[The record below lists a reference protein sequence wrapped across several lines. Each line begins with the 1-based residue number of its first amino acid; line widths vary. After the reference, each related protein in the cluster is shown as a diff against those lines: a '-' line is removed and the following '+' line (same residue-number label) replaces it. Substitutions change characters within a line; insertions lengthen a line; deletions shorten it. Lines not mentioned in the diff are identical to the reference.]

1 MQLYQLDAE
10 RMQDKIDELNSKN
23 TMIEVQVRLFQSDV
37 EVFKQQLEDARHELD
52 EIVDEKGD
60 GLKEE

>member
-23 TMIEVQVRLFQSDV
+23 TMIEVQVRLF
-37 EVFKQQLEDARHELD
+37 
-52 EIVDEKGD
+52 
-60 GLKEE
+60 